1 MKTSVELYACLRIC
15 MKNEF
20 ILCTEH
26 KIRRQQVMNGNNKTR
41 TEGTVSRIIKTD
53 RLIEKQTWA
62 TTLCFRLVTPAI
74 RFRTL
79 RPQSCHRASL
89 SIPSSILYSTPN
101 CRAFILV
108 SYFPWEFTLYGLW
121 LWLPSMVWN

>member
-1 MKTSVELYACLRIC
+1 
-15 MKNEF
+15 
-20 ILCTEH
+20 
-26 KIRRQQVMNGNNKTR
+26 MNGNNKTR
-41 TEGTVSRIIKTD
+41 TEETVSRIIKTD

-74 RFRTL
+74 GFRTL

-108 SYFPWEFTLYGLW
+108 SYFP
-121 LWLPSMVWN
+121 